1 MLVNRWLLQNLGVSG
16 RWKQNLLPPFRLAS
30 TAGQMPM
37 DRGMQ
42 KVGGSV
48 ETFSGNLFSRESFRR
63 HSNSHTLDSLIV
75 TGLLLYLFFQ

>member
-48 ETFSGNLFSRESFRR
+48 EAK
-63 HSNSHTLDSLIV
+63 
-75 TGLLLYLFFQ
+75 

>member
-37 DRGMQ
+37 DRGDAGGGWKCGS
-42 KVGGSV
+42 KVMENKFPEKVSAAIAIA
-48 ETFSGNLFSRESFRR
+48 
-63 HSNSHTLDSLIV
+63 TLLIV
-75 TGLLLYLFFQ
+75 